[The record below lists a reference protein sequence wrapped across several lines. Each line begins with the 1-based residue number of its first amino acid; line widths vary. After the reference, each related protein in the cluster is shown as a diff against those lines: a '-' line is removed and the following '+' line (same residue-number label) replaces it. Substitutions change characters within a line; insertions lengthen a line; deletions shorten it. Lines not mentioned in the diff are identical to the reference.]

1 MDMICYSQCVQIHCI
16 LFIRLNLVLQARP
29 FLFHST
35 DRFHYQHAEKTQLA
49 LQNRKRDL
57 MLGHAQKV
65 AWELKDELWL
75 AMSDIMSITITSWL
89 KVGQNVSR
97 SAGILATILYK
108 AK

>member
-1 MDMICYSQCVQIHCI
+1 
-16 LFIRLNLVLQARP
+16 
-29 FLFHST
+29 
-35 DRFHYQHAEKTQLA
+35 
-49 LQNRKRDL
+49 